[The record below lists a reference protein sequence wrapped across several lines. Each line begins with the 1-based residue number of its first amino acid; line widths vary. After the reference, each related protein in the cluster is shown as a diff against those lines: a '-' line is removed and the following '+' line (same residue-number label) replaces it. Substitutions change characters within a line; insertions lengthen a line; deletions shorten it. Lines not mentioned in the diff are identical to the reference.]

1 MKSISASEFRQK
13 QKFYLDLA
21 IRERVIIHR
30 GKNEAFAIVPLEQL
44 NESAYLL
51 SSDANTTVLMEA
63 IQKIETGKDKG
74 VKTSIEDL
82 WK

>member
-21 IRERVIIHR
+21 TRERVIIHR

-44 NESAYLL
+44 NETAYLL
-51 SSDANTTVLMEA
+51 SSDANASILMEA
-63 IQKIETGKDKG
+63 MQKIETGKDKG
-74 VKTSIEDL
+74 EKTSNKDL